1 MSTYHCYLKGK
12 VEEIIIRWKMK
23 RNVSNFFRGVLK
35 AQCLHWCCDPHNW

>member
-1 MSTYHCYLKGK
+1 
-12 VEEIIIRWKMK
+12 MK